1 MFLRFSDNFHK
12 QENGFCSTLLL
23 YYFFSQLL
31 YSILKI
37 LYNSSINSSPL
48 IPELASNLISELY
61 VFMKIILKK
70 PKNKNRQPSNLLS
83 MRFFIF

>member
-12 QENGFCSTLLL
+12 QENDFL
-23 YYFFSQLL
+23 YFHTSSVLFFSQLL

-48 IPELASNLISELY
+48 IPKLASNLISELY

-70 PKNKNRQPSNLLS
+70 PKQKLS
-83 MRFFIF
+83 AE